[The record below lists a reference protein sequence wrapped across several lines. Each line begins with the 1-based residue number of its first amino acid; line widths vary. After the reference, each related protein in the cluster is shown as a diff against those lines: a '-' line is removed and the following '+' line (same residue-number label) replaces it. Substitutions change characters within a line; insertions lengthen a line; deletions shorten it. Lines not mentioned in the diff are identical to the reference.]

1 MINSESSY
9 PSNQENSAVT
19 EISAPEVI
27 DNSMGEFYQLRNNL
41 LIGTI
46 IVALVDSTIAW
57 WLFSWQTSLNYLLG
71 TGFGLIYLNML
82 AKAVE
87 RVGENKKGI
96 GFTRLAM
103 FVGLMIVAIKIQ
115 ALELIPIFLGFITY
129 KVTILFYVVP
139 LNLLGEL
146 NKSAQKNLNS

>member
-1 MINSESSY
+1 MSNSESSY
-9 PSNQENSAVT
+9 PSNRENSVT
-19 EISAPEVI
+19 AEINLPEVI

-46 IVALVDSTIAW
+46 IVALVGSILAW

-87 RVGENKKGI
+87 RVGEKKKGV
-96 GFTRLAM
+96 GLTRLAM

-129 KVTILFYVVP
+129 KVTILFYVLP
-139 LNLLGEL
+139 LNLLADR
-146 NKSAQKNLNS
+146 NKSEQKT